1 MSGQSTSGAAHGRH
15 RGEHT
20 SSPLP
25 SGARDRR
32 KRSAFAILAIG
43 LAGVLLAGCGKSDA
57 GITVIKFWAI
67 GREAEVVPTL
77 LADFERE
84 HPGVHV
90 EVQALPLTAAHEKL
104 LTAFAGD
111 ALPDIGQLGNT
122 WLPELATLGALEP
135 LQARVDASPVI
146 QRDDYFGGIWDTNIM
161 DGQLYGVPWY
171 VDTRLV
177 FYRKDLLAAAG
188 FDAPPR
194 DWQEWQRQLA
204 AIKQQA
210 GPSKYAI
217 LLPLNEFESLV
228 NFAVQQPDPLLRD
241 DGTRGNFES
250 AGFRRAF
257 AYYVDMFNQNWAP
270 RMSDTQISNVWDEF
284 ANGFYAFYIT
294 GPWNVGEF
302 KRRLPARVQND
313 WSTAPIPGPDGPGAA
328 IGGGSSLVMFER
340 STHKREVWQL
350 IEFLSAPAQQQRFH
364 ELCGDLPPRRSAWTS
379 PALADDPYAK
389 AFRDQLERVVPP
401 PKVPEWERIAQ
412 EIRLAAERAI
422 RGGQP
427 ADRVL
432 RDLDA
437 RVDAILEKR
446 RWIIAQRKVAP

>member
-1 MSGQSTSGAAHGRH
+1 MIA
-15 RGEHT
+15 
-20 SSPLP
+20 SSCSKP
-25 SGARDRR
+25 SAD
-32 KRSAFAILAIG
+32 
-43 LAGVLLAGCGKSDA
+43 
-57 GITVIKFWAI
+57 ITVIKFWAI

-84 HPGVHV
+84 HPGVRV

-122 WLPELATLGALEP
+122 WLPELATLGALAP
-135 LQARVDASPVI
+135 LQALVDASAVI
-146 QRDDYFGGIWDTNIM
+146 KPDDYFAGIWDTNVM
-161 DGQLYGVPWY
+161 DGRLYGVPWY

-177 FYRKDLLAAAG
+177 FYRTDLLAKAG
-188 FDAPPR
+188 FDHPPR
-194 DWQEWQRQLA
+194 NWTEWQAQLTA
-204 AIKQQA
+204 VKQQA
-210 GPSKYAI
+210 GADKYSI
-217 LLPLNEFESLV
+217 LLPLNEFESLI
-228 NFAVQQPDPLLRD
+228 NFAVQQPDLLLRD
-241 DGTRGNFES
+241 NGTRGNFES

-257 AYYVDMFNQNWAP
+257 AYYVDMFGRGWAP

-313 WSTAPIPGPDGPGAA
+313 WATAAIPGPDGPGAA
-328 IGGGSSLVMFER
+328 IGGGSSLVMFE
-340 STHKREVWQL
+340 SSKHKREVWQL
-350 IEFLSAPAQQQRFH
+350 IEFLSTPRQQQRLH
-364 ELCGDLPPRRSAWTS
+364 ELCGDLPPRRSAWAA
-379 PALADDPYAK
+379 PALADDVYAK

-412 EIRLAAERAI
+412 EVRLAAERAI

-427 ADRVL
+427 ADQVL
-432 RDLDA
+432 HDLDV
-437 RVDAILEKR
+437 RTDAILEKR
-446 RWIIAQRKVAP
+446 RWILARRNASP

>member
-1 MSGQSTSGAAHGRH
+1 M
-15 RGEHT
+15 
-20 SSPLP
+20 
-25 SGARDRR
+25 
-32 KRSAFAILAIG
+32 
-43 LAGVLLAGCGKSDA
+43 
-57 GITVIKFWAI
+57 
-67 GREAEVVPTL
+67 
-77 LADFERE
+77 
-84 HPGVHV
+84 
-90 EVQALPLTAAHEKL
+90 QALPLTAAHEKL

-135 LQARVDASPVI
+135 LQARVDASPAI
-146 QRDDYFGGIWDTNIM
+146 QRDDYFAGIWDTNVM

-210 GPSKYAI
+210 GPNKYAI

-257 AYYVDMFNQNWAP
+257 AYYVDMFNRNWAP

-328 IGGGSSLVMFER
+328 IGGGSSLVMFE
-340 STHKREVWQL
+340 SSKHKREVWQL

-437 RVDAILEKR
+437 RVDTILEKR
-446 RWIIAQRKVAP
+446 RWIIAQRKSAP